1 MVKKINKIALAV
13 GGSGGHI
20 VPALATRE
28 AFCKEGVDV
37 LLLGKGLDNHPNL
50 CDLDVHYKEIP
61 SGLPTVASPV
71 TAIRRMS
78 SLYNGYR
85 KAKKELC
92 IFDPDVVIGFGSYH
106 SLPVLMAALKKKIP
120 IFLHEQNLIPGRVNK
135 LFSRFAKGVGVSFH
149 PVTKNFRCPSQE
161 VSLPKRAFSAC
172 SPIAERLASH
182 SPTIC
187 VVGGSQGAKTLND
200 HVPLALVE
208 VAKDYPNMYVHHIAG
223 PKGDV
228 ISIQH
233 IYSRGGVSFCV
244 KHFEQD
250 MLNVLLSSDL
260 VISRAGATILD
271 ELLWAQ
277 SPAILIP
284 YPGAYGHQE
293 ENAKFLVYT
302 IGGGSMILEKQLSQE
317 VLTKNILL
325 ALDPE
330 TIKNRRAAL
339 RDYYQ
344 NKSSK
349 SFYQF
354 ICECL

>member
-1 MVKKINKIALAV
+1 MMKKINKIALAV

-28 AFCKEGVDV
+28 AFCKEGIDV

-50 CDLDVHYKEIP
+50 YEQDVHYKEIP
-61 SGLPTVASPV
+61 SGLPVISNPLM
-71 TAIRRMS
+71 AIRRTC
-78 SLYNGYR
+78 SLYKGYK
-85 KAKKELC
+85 KAKKELM

-106 SLPVLMAALKKKIP
+106 SLPVLVAALKKKIP
-120 IFLHEQNLIPGRVNK
+120 IFLHEQNLVPGKVNR
-135 LFSRFAKGVGVSFH
+135 LFSRFAKGVGVSFS
-149 PVTKNFRCPSQE
+149 PVTRNFRCPSQE
-161 VSLPKRAFSAC
+161 ISLPKRAFSSF
-172 SPIAERLASH
+172 SPIVERLTSH
-182 SPTIC
+182 SPTVC

-200 HVPLALVE
+200 YVPSALVD

-228 ISIQH
+228 VSIQH
-233 IYSRGGVSFCV
+233 VYSRGDVSFCV

-277 SPAILIP
+277 SPSILIP

-325 ALDPE
+325 ALDSE
-330 TIKNRRAAL
+330 TIKNRREAL
-339 RDYYQ
+339 RAYYH

>member
-1 MVKKINKIALAV
+1 MKKINKIALAV

-28 AFCKEGVDV
+28 TFCKEGIDV
-37 LLLGKGLDNHPNL
+37 LLLGKGLDNYPNL
-50 CDLDVHYKEIP
+50 CEQDIPYREIP
-61 SGLPTVASPV
+61 SGSLSISRPIA
-71 TAIRRMS
+71 AIRNTR
-78 SLYNGYR
+78 SLYIGYK
-85 KAKKELC
+85 KAKKEL
-92 IFDPDVVIGFGSYH
+92 IAFGPDVVIGFGSYH

-120 IFLHEQNLIPGRVNK
+120 IFLHEQNLVPGKVNK
-135 LFSRFAKGVGVSFH
+135 LFSRFAKGVGVSFS
-149 PVTKNFRCPSQE
+149 PVTKQFSCPAQE
-161 VSLPKRAFSAC
+161 VFLPKRVWASSNSSKELSSSY
-172 SPIAERLASH
+172 SPI
-182 SPTIC
+182 IC

-200 HVPLALVE
+200 NVPPALVK

-223 PKGDV
+223 PKGEV
-228 ISIQH
+228 ASIQYV
-233 IYSRGGVSFCV
+233 YSRGGVSFCV
-244 KHFEQD
+244 KHFEHD
-250 MLNVLLSSDL
+250 MLNILLSSDL

-277 SPAILIP
+277 TPSILIP

-302 IGGGSMILEKQLSQE
+302 IGGGSMILEKQLSNE

-325 ALDPE
+325 ALDSK
-330 TIKNRRAAL
+330 TIKNRREAL
-339 RDYYQ
+339 RAYYQ